1 MNRLFPRVVLILPV
15 FLCLTACTQVPN
27 PTATP
32 PDTRA
37 ADQKAIA
44 ELETAFV
51 ADWSSKDLE
60 KILRYYADDAIVME
74 PNMPAMKGKEAIR
87 SGVKQ
92 FLADRNFSL
101 NWSPT
106 AVEPSKSGDLA
117 YVYGTWTATVTDPKS
132 KKPITDKGK
141 YASIYRKQTDGSW
154 KVTLDINN
162 SDLPAK

>member
-1 MNRLFPRVVLILPV
+1 MSRLLHWVALFPAV
-15 FLCLTACTQVPN
+15 FLCLTGCTQGP
-27 PTATP
+27 PATATS

-51 ADWSSKDLE
+51 ADWNSKDLE
-60 KILRYYADDAIVME
+60 KIVSHFADDGIVME

-87 SGVKQ
+87 AGVKE

-101 NWSPT
+101 NWSVT
-106 AVEPSKSGDLA
+106 AIDPSKSSDLA
-117 YVYGTWTATVTDPKS
+117 YVHGTWTATLTDSKT

-141 YASIYRKQTDGSW
+141 YATVYRKQADGSW
-154 KVTLDINN
+154 KVALDINN
-162 SDLPAK
+162 SDLPPK